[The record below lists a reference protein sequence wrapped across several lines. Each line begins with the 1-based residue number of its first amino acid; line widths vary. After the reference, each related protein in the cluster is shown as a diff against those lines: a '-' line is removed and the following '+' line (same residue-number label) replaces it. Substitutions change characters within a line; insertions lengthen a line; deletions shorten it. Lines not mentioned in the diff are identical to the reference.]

1 MIARAFNRIVN
12 AGAIAALAA
21 MLATSSPLGLARAQ
35 SSGPVPAALAPI
47 QLTPERRQL
56 IGVKFAIVERR
67 DVSENLETTG
77 SIEPDE
83 KLQSYVQTRFPG
95 WIQKIFANQTWQ
107 SVRKGQPLFTIYS
120 PDLVS
125 TEHEYLLALKQQTR
139 VQSSEIEGVAA
150 GADSMVE
157 SASERLRQ
165 WNVAPSEIA
174 RLKRERTVGGA
185 VAIDSPM
192 TGVIADRAAQ
202 SNMYV
207 QPETRL
213 FTIIDLSRVWIYAA
227 VFQDQIGK
235 VRIGDPAI
243 VTLDAYPGE
252 KFDGRVDFIQPQID
266 PMTRTAKV
274 RCEFVNRK
282 GMLMPGMFARVAIH
296 LPLGNQ
302 LVIPEGGVIR
312 TGLRNM
318 AFVDRGDGY
327 LTPTEVELG
336 PRAGA
341 DQIILKGL
349 KPGDRIVSSANF
361 LIDSESQLQAA
372 AGAYVPPPPGVGATA
387 QSPITAETQNAPKIA
402 MTTDPSPPKRGANQL
417 RITLLDASGKP
428 IANAKVSVTF
438 FMAAMPAMGMAA
450 MRAQADASDHGR
462 GAYAASLDIPS
473 GGTWQVTLVATK
485 EGRAIATSQFNLS
498 VTGSMSM

>member
-1 MIARAFNRIVN
+1 MIARVFHRMVN
-12 AGAIAALAA
+12 PAVIAALAA
-21 MLATSSPLGLARAQ
+21 MLAIFSLDSARAQ
-35 SSGPVPAALAPI
+35 PPGPVPATLAPI

-56 IGVKFAIVERR
+56 IGVKFATVERR
-67 DVSENLETTG
+67 DVSEHLETTG

-83 KLQSYVQTRFPG
+83 KLQSYVQTRFSG
-95 WIQKIFANQTWQ
+95 WIQKVFANQTWQ

-125 TEHEYLLALKQQTR
+125 TEHEYLLALKEQSR
-139 VQSSEIEGVAA
+139 VQSSDIEDVAD
-150 GADSMVE
+150 GANSLVE
-157 SASERLRQ
+157 SAAERLRQ

-192 TGVIADRAAQ
+192 TGVISDRAAQ
-202 SNMYV
+202 PNMYV

-235 VRIGDPAI
+235 LRIGDPAI
-243 VTLDAYPGE
+243 VTVDAYPGE
-252 KFDGRVDFIQPQID
+252 KFEGRVDFIQPQID

-296 LPLGNQ
+296 LPLGVQ
-302 LVIPEGGVIR
+302 VVIPESGVIR
-312 TGLRNM
+312 TGLRNV

-336 PRAGA
+336 PRVGA
-341 DQIILKGL
+341 DQIVLKGL
-349 KPGDRIVSSANF
+349 KPGDRIVGSANF

-372 AGAYVPPPPGVGATA
+372 AGAYVPPPPGIAANSESPVAA
-387 QSPITAETQNAPKIA
+387 ENQSAAKVE
-402 MTTDPSPPKRGANQL
+402 MTTDPSPPKRGSNKL
-417 RITLLDASGKP
+417 RIALHDASGKP
-428 IANAKVSVTF
+428 IANAKVSITF

-450 MRAQADASDHGR
+450 MRAQVAASDQGD
-462 GAYAASLDIPS
+462 GAYSVSLDLPS
-473 GGTWQVTLVATK
+473 GGTWQVTIVATK
-485 EGRAIATSQFNLS
+485 EGRAIATNQFNVS
-498 VTGSMSM
+498 VTGPMSM

>member
-21 MLATSSPLGLARAQ
+21 MLAISSPLGLARAQ

-47 QLTPERRQL
+47 QLTPDRRQL
-56 IGVKFAIVERR
+56 IGVKFANVERR

-139 VQSSEIEGVAA
+139 VQSSEVEGVAA

-192 TGVIADRAAQ
+192 TGVIADRAVQ

-282 GMLMPGMFARVAIH
+282 GMLMPGMFSRVAIH

-336 PRAGA
+336 PRVGT
-341 DQIILKGL
+341 DQIVLKGL
-349 KPGDRIVSSANF
+349 KVGDRIVGSANF

-387 QSPITAETQNAPKIA
+387 QSPITAETQTAPKIA

-438 FMAAMPAMGMAA
+438 FMAAMP
-450 MRAQADASDHGR
+450 
-462 GAYAASLDIPS
+462 
-473 GGTWQVTLVATK
+473 
-485 EGRAIATSQFNLS
+485 
-498 VTGSMSM
+498 